1 MFMNELYKQTPP
13 LNDLDISSYFFTM
26 LVHNLKKSLTTKPSP
41 FKYGRKP
48 AFIQIILHISQIKRL
63 LRFDS
68 IGCWWM
74 KSTSENVRLT
84 WLVRLMVL
92 LSEDVYYFTWL
103 KTQYADHFYIHFPHP
118 IHCLSLAEDCLVHLL
133 TKTGKVVLHPSTV
146 FKKLFSNDFKMNKCN
161 LLPTSKAS
169 ILWQKGH
176 LLTIQYIE
184 NKMYPCSN
192 VFLSRLMNSIS
203 RLELAYR
210 IFQH

>member
-1 MFMNELYKQTPP
+1 
-13 LNDLDISSYFFTM
+13 M

-74 KSTSENVRLT
+74 KSTSENVRIT
-84 WLVRLMVL
+84 WLVRLMGL

-118 IHCLSLAEDCLVHLL
+118 MHCLSLAEDCLVHLL
-133 TKTGKVVLHPSTV
+133 MKTGKVVLHPSTV
-146 FKKLFSNDFKMNKCN
+146 FKKLFSNDTNSTLKWINAICCQLQRLQSYGRKDIF
-161 LLPTSKAS
+161 LLFS
-169 ILWQKGH
+169 ILKIKCTHAVMFFSVDLWILFPG
-176 LLTIQYIE
+176 
-184 NKMYPCSN
+184 
-192 VFLSRLMNSIS
+192 
-203 RLELAYR
+203 
-210 IFQH
+210 

>member
-1 MFMNELYKQTPP
+1 MLHRRRYYIYQLKGINTKNIKLFTLKSKFNKEFQANTDTTVFRMINVINRPRMNNMTISNHEWTYKLPHSKT
-13 LNDLDISSYFFTM
+13 LIDISSYFLTM

-84 WLVRLMVL
+84 WLVRLMGL

-103 KTQYADHFYIHFPHP
+103 KTQYADHFYIHFPIP
-118 IHCLSLAEDCLVHLL
+118 CTACLLQRTAWC
-133 TKTGKVVLHPSTV
+133 
-146 FKKLFSNDFKMNKCN
+146 
-161 LLPTSKAS
+161 
-169 ILWQKGH
+169 I
-176 LLTIQYIE
+176 Y
-184 NKMYPCSN
+184 
-192 VFLSRLMNSIS
+192 
-203 RLELAYR
+203 
-210 IFQH
+210 